1 MYSAM
6 SFRASPTSLS
16 ARSSSVVASA
26 GTIFMTWFT
35 ITAAAA
41 ASSSPSAGLAA
52 RWIAAIR
59 PRNASPSGSRR
70 STMPPTELE
79 SSIAAFRSVLSAS
92 F

>member
-16 ARSSSVVASA
+16 TRSSSVVASA

-59 PRNASPSGSRR
+59 PRNASRSG
-70 STMPPTELE
+70 PG
-79 SSIAAFRSVLSAS
+79 V
-92 F
+92 

>member
-1 MYSAM
+1 
-6 SFRASPTSLS
+6 
-16 ARSSSVVASA
+16 
-26 GTIFMTWFT
+26 
-35 ITAAAA
+35 
-41 ASSSPSAGLAA
+41 LAA

-59 PRNASPSGSRR
+59 PRNASRSGSRR

>member
-16 ARSSSVVASA
+16 ARPSSVVASA

-41 ASSSPSAGLAA
+41 ASSSP
-52 RWIAAIR
+52 
-59 PRNASPSGSRR
+59 
-70 STMPPTELE
+70 TELE